1 MHFVSLAMTF
11 ASSVILLFDVTNHV
25 PQTKQNKRK
34 TTMEI
39 AKLLHKTLNI

>member
-25 PQTKQNKRK
+25 PQTKQNKTNEKQPRK
-34 TTMEI
+34 
-39 AKLLHKTLNI
+39 